1 MFSLCVLSGTLAVWL
16 IGDSN
21 LAVEKL
27 RNIICLFLCVPYPLL
42 YVSRSRLQLP
52 GKPELDKCEIN
63 PKDGESL
70 SKQTTVR
77 NSKRRLLN
85 GTFVKYTSY

>member
-27 RNIICLFLCVPYPLL
+27 RNIMCLFLCVPYPLF
-42 YVSRSRLQLP
+42 YVSWSRLQLP
-52 GKPELDKCEIN
+52 GDPKLDKCDQLFRMKTFCEKN
-63 PKDGESL
+63 PKME
-70 SKQTTVR
+70 KV
-77 NSKRRLLN
+77 
-85 GTFVKYTSY
+85 YE

>member
-27 RNIICLFLCVPYPLL
+27 RSNSFCVYPTL
-42 YVSRSRLQLP
+42 YFMLAGVGSSSP
-52 GKPELDKCEIN
+52 G
-63 PKDGESL
+63 SL
-70 SKQTTVR
+70 NWTS
-77 NSKRRLLN
+77 
-85 GTFVKYTSY
+85 VK